1 MKRKN
6 KVLVTGGS
14 GFLGSHLVDAL
25 IKEGNDVVVL
35 DQVAPSTKMATFIQ
49 GSFDNDKIV
58 QPILE
63 KVNQVFHLAAIV
75 GVDNCDNN
83 PSLVNDININATK
96 MFIDWVA
103 NADIDRIVFTS
114 SSEVYGNIKEV
125 PFHEDMVPSPVSLYG
140 GGKVVIEKYLKKVSK
155 SDNLSVGIARLF
167 NVYGPRQKSQ
177 FVVPIFLDKALKNED
192 IIVFGDGNQKRC
204 FTYVEDVVHGLIKL
218 MAHKSRYDIFNLG
231 NKTEY
236 SMNELAE
243 IVVSA
248 IPNCKSKVIHK
259 KHGTHGVR
267 SVDLEIQRR
276 IPDANK
282 AEQILDFR
290 AQTPLLTGIV
300 EMIKYNE

>member
-1 MKRKN
+1 
-6 KVLVTGGS
+6 
-14 GFLGSHLVDAL
+14 
-25 IKEGNDVVVL
+25 
-35 DQVAPSTKMATFIQ
+35 
-49 GSFDNDKIV
+49 
-58 QPILE
+58 
-63 KVNQVFHLAAIV
+63 
-75 GVDNCDNN
+75 
-83 PSLVNDININATK
+83 
-96 MFIDWVA
+96 
-103 NADIDRIVFTS
+103 
-114 SSEVYGNIKEV
+114 
-125 PFHEDMVPSPVSLYG
+125 VPSPVSLYG